1 MIDAFTHNGSRAVSI
16 DAVSVDSDSR
26 VQHRIGE
33 VIAKAFLT
41 AGRSSVFALGTAAL
55 LQTLGCTVI
64 IDADRNQCKVDADC
78 ANRGEAFANTVCVN
92 SVCEPA
98 RSALWG
104 CMDDEPPEPLP
115 PATYNVTLHAQS
127 IAGMG
132 AIPGIPAKLCRKI
145 NPGCDPPEATGMTDA
160 NGDVTFQIPSNL
172 TGAFV
177 AFDGHDETLPQD
189 QWAEQWVPANY
200 FLNPNP
206 TSDMTIAVQM
216 ATFKLLNILTF
227 LVEKPQEVGR
237 GTVLINVLS
246 CTGAGAAGVVY
257 TASNADEFTTAFY
270 VEGGAPVKGRT
281 STNTDGFGGFIN
293 IEQGNVVISGQ
304 IEETGQPI
312 DTVSLAVFP
321 NTITYSRLVAR
332 AKPPIPQ

>member
-1 MIDAFTHNGSRAVSI
+1 M
-16 DAVSVDSDSR
+16 SVDSDSR
-26 VQHRIGE
+26 VQHRLGE

-41 AGRSSVFALGTAAL
+41 AGRRSVLALGAAVL

-64 IDADRNQCKVDADC
+64 IDADRKQCKVDADC
-78 ANRGEAFANTVCVN
+78 TSRGEAFTNTVCVN
-92 SVCEPA
+92 SVCENAP
-98 RSALWG
+98 SALWG
-104 CMDDEPPEPLP
+104 CMDEEPPDP
-115 PATYNVTLHAQS
+115 PPSSVYNVTFHAQS

-132 AIPGIPAKLCRKI
+132 SIAGIPAKLCRKI
-145 NPGCDPPEATGMTDA
+145 NPECNPPEATGVTDS
-160 NGDVTFQIPSNL
+160 NGDVTFQIPSTL

-177 AFDGHDETLPQD
+177 AFDGHDETLPQE

-216 ATFKLLNILTF
+216 ATFRLLNILTF

-257 TASNADEFTTAFY
+257 TASNADDFTTPFY

-293 IEQGNVVISGQ
+293 IITGNVVISGE
-304 IEETGQPI
+304 IEDTGRLI